1 MLAPEP
7 DPTSATASPISKIS
21 VALIAPDDGQR
32 RAIAKAV
39 ASVQARIAGEF
50 AEYPSGNVISKL
62 IDGGCNLII
71 VDLDAGV
78 ERALDLIEAIC
89 RKDVSVTVMACS
101 AKNAAD
107 VIIRAMR
114 AGAREFL
121 ASPITATSISEAFS
135 RATARHV
142 SLVAERSTGR
152 LLVFQSAK
160 GGAGSTTL
168 ATNFSVA
175 LAKKNVGPV
184 VLVDLHPQLGEVA
197 LGLGIAPQFSVAD
210 ALANVGRLDADF
222 LATMLIRHESGLM
235 VLASA
240 DAYGTHRSLERGA
253 EKLFRILREEY
264 AFVVVDTGS
273 CSGNIPDILFET
285 ANIVYLVVE
294 GNLPALRNARRL
306 ISYFTARENAPALEV
321 VLNRYNSRT
330 VEIDEESTL
339 KALSRPVDWKIP
351 NDYLSVRGAQNL
363 GVPLVAADTAIARAI
378 SQMANA
384 ACRSLA
390 GLTDQTAP
398 AATKGDKWKF
408 WTSNATRPL
417 STARS

>member
-1 MLAPEP
+1 MLASEP
-7 DPTSATASPISKIS
+7 DPSSVIPKIS

-32 RAIAKAV
+32 QAIAKAI

-50 AEYPSGNVISKL
+50 SEYPSGNVISKL
-62 IDGGCNLII
+62 IEGGCNLII
-71 VDLDAGV
+71 VDLDAEV

-101 AKNAAD
+101 AGNAPD

-114 AGAREFL
+114 AGARELL
-121 ASPITATSISEAFS
+121 ASPLTATSIAEAFS

-142 SLVAERSTGR
+142 SLVIERSIGQ
-152 LLVFQSAK
+152 LLVFQGAK
-160 GGAGSTTL
+160 GGVGSTTL
-168 ATNFSVA
+168 STNFAVA
-175 LAKKNVGPV
+175 LARKNVGRV
-184 VLVDLHPQLGEVA
+184 ALVDLHPQLGEVA
-197 LGLGIAPQFSVAD
+197 LGLGIASQFSVAD
-210 ALANVGRLDADF
+210 ALANAGRLDADF

-240 DAYGTHRSLERGA
+240 DSYGTHLSLERGA
-253 EKLFRILREEY
+253 EKLFRILREEF
-264 AFVVVDTGS
+264 AFVVVDAGS
-273 CSGNIPDILFET
+273 CSGSIPDILFET

-306 ISYFTARENAPALEV
+306 ISYFAARENAPALEV
-321 VLNRYNSRT
+321 VLNRHKSRT

-351 NDYLSVRGAQNL
+351 NDYMSVRGAQNL
-363 GVPLVAADTAIARAI
+363 GVPLIAADTAIARAI
-378 SQMANA
+378 LQMANA
-384 ACRSLA
+384 ACRSSVGLA
-390 GLTDQTAP
+390 EQTAP

-417 STARS
+417 STVRY

>member
-1 MLAPEP
+1 MLASETEP
-7 DPTSATASPISKIS
+7 ASVPVKIS

-39 ASVQARIAGEF
+39 SAAPARIAGEF
-50 AEYPSGNVISKL
+50 AEYPSANVISKL
-62 IDGGCNLII
+62 IDAGCNLII

-78 ERALDLIEAIC
+78 ERALDLIEAVC
-89 RKDVSVTVMACS
+89 RRDVSVTVMACS

-121 ASPITATSISEAFS
+121 ASPITANSIAEAFS
-135 RATARHV
+135 RATARHQ
-142 SLVAERSTGR
+142 SVATERSTGQ
-152 LLVFQSAK
+152 LMVFQGTK

-168 ATNFSVA
+168 ATNFAVA
-175 LAKKNVGPV
+175 LAKKSVGEV
-184 VLVDLHPQLGEVA
+184 VLVDLHPQLGEIA
-197 LGLGIAPQFSVAD
+197 LGLGIAAHFSVAD
-210 ALANVGRLDADF
+210 ALANAGRLDADF
-222 LATMLIRHESGLM
+222 LSTLLTRHESGLT

-253 EKLFRILREEY
+253 EKLFRILREEF
-264 AFVVVDTGS
+264 AFVVVDAGS

-285 ANIVYLVVE
+285 ANVVYLVVE

-306 ISYFTARENAPALEV
+306 ISYFTARENAPALEL

-330 VEIDEESTL
+330 VEIDEESAL

-351 NDYLSVRGAQNL
+351 NDYTSVRGAQNL
-363 GVPLVAADTAIARAI
+363 GVPLVTMDTAIARAI
-378 SQMANA
+378 TQMANA
-384 ACRSLA
+384 ACRSSVGLA
-390 GLTDQTAP
+390 DQTVP
-398 AATKGDKWKF
+398 AVTKGDKWKF
-408 WTSNATRPL
+408 WTSNASRPL